1 MITCLFKIP
10 SAIFCDKQRFKK
22 YNCRNVN
29 YYVII
34 ITYEGKRS
42 FDTNCILL
50 ARNNRLTFIL
60 FSALHS
66 CITRAK
72 IVVRQNRYFIPT
84 STEAHA

>member
-10 SAIFCDKQRFKK
+10 SAIFCDKRRFKK

-34 ITYEGKRS
+34 ITYERKRS

-60 FSALHS
+60 FSALLLYNPREKLLYVKRSKSILHS
-66 CITRAK
+66 DF
-72 IVVRQNRYFIPT
+72 N
-84 STEAHA
+84 